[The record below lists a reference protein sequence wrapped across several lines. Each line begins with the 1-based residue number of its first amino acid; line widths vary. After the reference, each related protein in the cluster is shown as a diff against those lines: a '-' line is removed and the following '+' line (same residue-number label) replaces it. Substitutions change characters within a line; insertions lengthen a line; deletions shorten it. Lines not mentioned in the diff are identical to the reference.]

1 MSRFLTFSGS
11 RRQGSFNTAVVK
23 LVSRELSKLST
34 HVTDLSLNDFE
45 LPLYEQTIEKS
56 DGLPDKAAD
65 LRDLFQHHDGLVIGC
80 PEYNGILPPLLLNT
94 LTWIS
99 RSPEGQPDLSLFQ
112 GKCVLVTSCSPGS
125 LGGIRAAAHL
135 KSFLS
140 GVGCVIFPDMV
151 IVANAFSAF
160 REDGGL
166 TDENLYRKLIT
177 TTRQFHQL
185 TSNINA

>member
-11 RRQGSFNTAVVK
+11 RREDSFNTAVVK

-34 HVTDLSLNDFE
+34 QVTDLSLNNFE

-99 RSPEGQPDLSLFQ
+99 RSPEGQPDLSMFQ

-160 REDGGL
+160 KEDGGL